1 MRLLQYQEKEKAKQA
16 LTDHAIRFGGILQV
30 DHKKFISL
38 TVTSMVR
45 NSLNFSLRIIDFD
58 ILFEKNIISYFTTK
72 H

>member
-16 LTDHAIRFGGILQV
+16 LTDHAIRFGRILQV
-30 DHKKFISL
+30 DYKKFISL